1 METLLKETREE
12 IMKLPQ
18 YQEQTELSGW
28 KGGIVWL
35 VPTFLKIEAWKP
47 VAERVLKRENFECG
61 SSNI

>member
-1 METLLKETREE
+1 
-12 IMKLPQ
+12 MKLPQ